1 MKFYTAVFLTFFALF
16 AASLLAQDY
25 RLAVS
30 LQHRSMDWW
39 YLAPE
44 NSSPFV
50 QNINSGFCGEK
61 LSLFAFAKT
70 NKKGAYSC
78 LYEISVVFPDKTSKV
93 LVQNSEFSYESKS
106 DNVSYFPLPNQ
117 ADFTIPDQKGEYVF
131 VLKIKGKDGNSTE
144 YKSVFTVG
152 DFGGENLNITRN
164 RAIRLMYDYCAQPNP
179 QALYAMFLS
188 KKVAITQ
195 KGAPLGLNWLFMGF
209 FKTAFSQQPILF
221 EKLQNGLA
229 TFDEYEKTKA
239 ITLLAVSGITPNEK
253 SLNENDKKAVNFIA
267 SCPFPDPYKIFAYE
281 FAPAQIDWLF
291 GEFYATGRYK
301 TFLRIMDMLKNT
313 QEGAYAESLLRAK
326 SKPITDDDRKRF
338 AIGAAYLEC
347 LRLVALNLDNDLFAK
362 YLYKALK
369 DGELE
374 RPVAMQIAVLL
385 KTKRENKNAE
395 KNAKVI
401 EIKK

>member
-1 MKFYTAVFLTFFALF
+1 MKFYTAAFLAFLAFFAAILR
-16 AASLLAQDY
+16 AQDY

-70 NKKGAYSC
+70 DKKGAYSC
-78 LYEISVVFPDKTSKV
+78 SYEISVVLPDKTSKV

-106 DNVSYFPLPNQ
+106 DNVSYFPLSNQ
-117 ADFTIPDQKGEYVF
+117 ADFTVPNQKGEYVF
-131 VLKIKGKDGNSTE
+131 VLKIKDKNGNSTE
-144 YKSVFTVG
+144 YKSAFAVA
-152 DFGGENLNITRN
+152 DFCAENFNMTRSK
-164 RAIRLMYDYCAQPNP
+164 AIRLMYDYCAQPNL
-179 QALYAMFLS
+179 QALYSMFLS
-188 KKVAITQ
+188 PKVSITQ

-209 FKTAFSQQPILF
+209 FKTAFSQQPFLF
-221 EKLQNGLA
+221 EKLQGNLA
-229 TFDEYEKTKA
+229 SFDEYQKVKA

-253 SLNENDKKAVNFIA
+253 FLSENDKKAVNFIA

-313 QEGAYAESLLRAK
+313 QEGAYAESLLRSK
-326 SKPITDDDRKRF
+326 SKPITDDDKKRF
-338 AIGAAYLEC
+338 AIGAGYLEC
-347 LRLVALNLDNDLFAK
+347 LRLVALNLDNDLFSK

-369 DGELE
+369 DGELD

-395 KNAKVI
+395 KNAKVM
-401 EIKK
+401 EVKK

>member
-1 MKFYTAVFLTFFALF
+1 MKFCTAVFLALLAFFA
-16 AASLLAQDY
+16 AGLLAQDY

-78 LYEISVVFPDKTSKV
+78 SYSISVVLPDKTSKV

-106 DNVSYFPLPNQ
+106 DNISYFPLSNQ
-117 ADFTIPDQKGEYVF
+117 ADFTIPNQKGEYVF
-131 VLKIKGKDGNSTE
+131 VLKIKDKNAPETE
-144 YKSVFTVG
+144 YKSAFTVA
-152 DFGGENLNITRN
+152 DFNVQNFNMTRGK
-164 RAIRLMYDYCAQPNP
+164 AIRLMYDYCAQPNL

-188 KKVAITQ
+188 PKVAITQ
-195 KGAPLGLNWLFMGF
+195 KGAPLGLNWLFLGF
-209 FKTAFSQQPILF
+209 FKTAFSQQPFLL

-229 TFDEYEKTKA
+229 TFDEYQKVKA

-253 SLNENDKKAVNFIA
+253 FLGEKDKKAVNFIA

-313 QEGAYAESLLRAK
+313 QEGAYAESLLRSK
-326 SKPITDDDRKRF
+326 TKPITDDDRKRF
-338 AIGAAYLEC
+338 SIGAAYLEC

-385 KTKRENKNAE
+385 KTKRENKNSE